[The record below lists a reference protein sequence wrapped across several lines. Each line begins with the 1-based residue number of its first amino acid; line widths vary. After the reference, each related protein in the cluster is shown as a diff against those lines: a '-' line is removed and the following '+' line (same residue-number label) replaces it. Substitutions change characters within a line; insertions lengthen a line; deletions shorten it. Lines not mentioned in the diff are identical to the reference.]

1 MKVII
6 KKRISVYGVIMD
18 VELRQYDG
26 YYQLYNVYPKEIYG
40 FGACEEERC
49 IPVTDKST
57 ALGMFEDACG
67 VKLTDEF
74 KNYIL

>member
-6 KKRISVYGVIMD
+6 RKRISVYGVIMD

-26 YYQLYNVYPKEIYG
+26 YYQLYNVYSKEIHG
-40 FGACEEERC
+40 FGACEEERG
-49 IPVTDKST
+49 IPVTNKST
-57 ALGMFEDACG
+57 ALDMFEDVCG
-67 VKLTDEF
+67 LKLTDEF